1 MTAQTNL
8 ISDADTVGAFQYQWF
23 ADGDTIDSALA
34 STLRLTSELVGKAI
48 SVEASYVDGGDTEE
62 TLLSAATGQIAA
74 SETLGVVTVTGNA
87 RQGQLLQAS
96 VSDDDG
102 VAGVVAWK
110 WFADGVAVFGQTAS
124 TLQLSQE
131 QVNKT
136 ITASAS
142 YTDGHGNVY
151 AAAGVIG
158 ALAPVLS
165 TASARVANVNDAPTG
180 AVITDCP

>member
-1 MTAQTNL
+1 
-8 ISDADTVGAFQYQWF
+8 
-23 ADGDTIDSALA
+23 
-34 STLRLTSELVGKAI
+34 
-48 SVEASYVDGGDTEE
+48 
-62 TLLSAATGQIAA
+62 
-74 SETLGVVTVTGNA
+74 VTGNA

-110 WFADGVAVFGQTAS
+110 WFADGVAVAGQTAS

-165 TASARVANVNDAPTG
+165 TASASFVHDLCQKIYVDFQELLLKYSPGRRDIFAWL
-180 AVITDCP
+180 